1 MNSMFN
7 DKHVLTCQ
15 DVKIIY
21 EDKSIYNI
29 SSNGQPILPE
39 DRYDIVK
46 YLKSIEGINYMYD
59 QDEDSHIFED
69 AFGAI
74 IVEPE
79 FLYAYRTNLLSSD

>member
-1 MNSMFN
+1 MNPILN

-29 SSNGQPILPE
+29 SSNGQPILLE
-39 DRYDIVK
+39 DRYDIIK
-46 YLKSIEGINYMYD
+46 YLKSIEGINCIYD

-74 IVEPE
+74 IVQPE

>member
-1 MNSMFN
+1 MNPILN

-21 EDKSIYNI
+21 ENKSIYNI

-59 QDEDSHIFED
+59 QYEDSDIFED

-74 IVEPE
+74 IVQSE